1 MPLTDVHAAI
11 AGSSATKKYNCHV
24 NIEICATNKAIKYI
38 YMYVYKGSDMTT
50 ITIDGAEMEP
60 NEIRQYLLGR
70 YISPVEACNRIFMH
84 PIQGSTH
91 SVVNLPIHLEDMNM
105 VAYRGLAST
114 TQLYNIIHSIS
125 RSNLTEFF
133 RLCAR
138 HPDATERLL
147 YKDVPTTY
155 RWDNKKWK
163 PYKKYVPSI
172 GRIVHVSPQDPDRFY
187 LRLLLC
193 HRRSPKSYK
202 DLFGDIVYP
211 TFRDAAFALGYL
223 EDDQEWAQCL
233 TEAAAEK
240 MPYQLRQLFA
250 IVLVYSLPTRADK
263 LWEEFKAQMSEDY
276 VRNLEEKD
284 AA

>member
-1 MPLTDVHAAI
+1 MPLTDVHIAL

-24 NIEICATNKAIKYI
+24 NVEICATNKAIKYI
-38 YMYVYKGSDMTT
+38 YKYVYKGSDMTT

-84 PIQGSTH
+84 PKQGSTH
-91 SVVNLPIHLEDMNM
+91 SVVNLPVQLEEMNM

-114 TQLYNIIHSIS
+114 AQLYNIIYRGS
-125 RSNLTEFF
+125 RSKLTE
-133 RLCAR
+133 
-138 HPDATERLL
+138 
-147 YKDVPTTY
+147 DVPTKY

-187 LRLLLC
+187 LRFLFC
-193 HRRSPKSYK
+193 HRRSPKSYE
-202 DLFGDIVYP
+202 DLRSVGDIVYP
-211 TFRDAAFALGYL
+211 TFRDGAFALGYL
-223 EDDQEWAQCL
+223 EDDQEWSQCL

-250 IVLVYSLPTRADK
+250 IVLVYSLPTRVT
-263 LWEEFKAQMSEDY
+263 Y
-276 VRNLEEKD
+276 TGG
-284 AA
+284 